1 MPRITFEG
9 AEYEQYSYWAMGLI
23 ENGTKKVSFA
33 QGQGLTPQALDDS
46 EYAIAY
52 DSETKSYSY
61 EMAIPLSKT
70 NITPQSEGMVFSMD
84 LRHAERRQR
93 YGRGDQPLPDLSGNP
108 ARGSVSGLGAG
119 NFQHTFTNPLI
130 VFTGGRPVTGSVG
143 DTASAF
149 SGNIA
154 LDGMVSAEEWGAPS
168 SSPVQTIARIHGA
181 DSGSSALITAARCRR
196 RSSM

>member
-1 MPRITFEG
+1 
-9 AEYEQYSYWAMGLI
+9 
-23 ENGTKKVSFA
+23 
-33 QGQGLTPQALDDS
+33 
-46 EYAIAY
+46 
-52 DSETKSYSY
+52 
-61 EMAIPLSKT
+61 
-70 NITPQSEGMVFSMD
+70 MD
-84 LRHAERRQR
+84 LRTPNDGNGKDGATSRYLTCPVTQRAE
-93 YGRGDQPLPDLSGNP
+93 G
-108 ARGSVSGLGAG
+108 VSGLGAG

-130 VFTGGRPVTGSVG
+130 VFTGGQPVTGSV
-143 DTASAF
+143 DETASAF